1 MCIRDRNQAFSDSF
15 LKAIVEGTDPD
26 EAVAAMQAEWDA
38 NGGLEVEAAMQEFYE
53 ANKDFAG

>member
-1 MCIRDRNQAFSDSF
+1 MISLIQG
-15 LKAIVEGTDPD
+15 GTR